1 MNIKKTVNVKFNS
14 NFKLSGTNDDAM
26 YYIDWSAMLK
36 NDGQHYSVVFTYI
49 SQAQLQNVND
59 QTLIASV
66 YTNIYGEN
74 FIANSYGANVTLN
87 IGSLTVI
94 NSNSLYA
101 DTNTNAPIF
110 MYGRPNN
117 NNVNIQIRNNSNPPT
132 LWLDSSDAINGNY
145 ILTLSFTEL

>member
-1 MNIKKTVNVKFNS
+1 MLTIKH
-14 NFKLSGTNDDAM
+14 LLHQ
-26 YYIDWSAMLK
+26 YI
-36 NDGQHYSVVFTYI
+36 QIY
-49 SQAQLQNVND
+49 
-59 QTLIASV
+59 
-66 YTNIYGEN
+66 YGEN

-101 DTNTNAPIF
+101 DTNTNPPIF

-132 LWLDSSDAINGNY
+132 VWLDPSGTINGDY